1 MLRRVCEQRDR
12 ADRARAPPGAAEA
25 KSGEEEASRVKGNLY
40 IQQSTLKITFNVYIL
55 FSNL

>member
-40 IQQSTLKITFNVYIL
+40 IQH
-55 FSNL
+55 